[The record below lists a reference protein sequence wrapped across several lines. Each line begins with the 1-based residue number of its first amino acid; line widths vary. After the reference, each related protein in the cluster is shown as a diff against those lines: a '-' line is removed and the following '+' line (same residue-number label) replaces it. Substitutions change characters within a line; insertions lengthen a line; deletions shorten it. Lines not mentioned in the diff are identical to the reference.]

1 VGGLAADGSGRL
13 KTIAMSDFS
22 RRLQDEIPA
31 LRRYARFLARDADHA
46 DDLVQDSLER
56 AIAKRRLWHK
66 PESLR
71 PWLFTLL
78 RNVYLNQLRRQTR
91 RPAEVPLDQ
100 VFPQAGRA
108 ESHGESQT
116 GIVMIGQAMAALDRL
131 DPDQRDV
138 LVLVAVEGLQYK
150 EAAMV
155 LGLPMGTVMSRLSRG
170 RERLRRELIGDT
182 TSTTAPL
189 RRIK

>member
-1 VGGLAADGSGRL
+1 M
-13 KTIAMSDFS
+13 TDFS

-31 LRRYARFLARDADHA
+31 LRRYARFLIRDADRA

-56 AIAKRRLWHK
+56 AIVKRRLWHK

-71 PWLFTLL
+71 PWLFALL
-78 RNVYLNQLRRQTR
+78 RNVYLNQVRRQTR
-91 RPAEVPLDQ
+91 RPTEVPLDQ
-100 VFPQAGRA
+100 VFPQAGR
-108 ESHGESQT
+108 GEAQT
-116 GIVMIGQAMAALDRL
+116 SAVMIGQVMAALDGL
-131 DPDQRDV
+131 EPEQREV

-170 RERLRRELIGDT
+170 RERLRRTLTGD
-182 TSTTAPL
+182 SSPTTATL

>member
-1 VGGLAADGSGRL
+1 
-13 KTIAMSDFS
+13 MSDFS
-22 RRLQDEIPA
+22 RRLQEEIPA
-31 LRRYARFLARDADHA
+31 LRRYARFLARDADWA

-71 PWLFTLL
+71 PWLFALL
-78 RNVYLNQLRRQTR
+78 RNVHLNQVRRQAR

-100 VFPQAGRA
+100 MFPQAGRS
-108 ESHGESQT
+108 EGQT
-116 GIVMIGQAMAALDRL
+116 NTVMVGQIMAALDSL
-131 DPDQRDV
+131 EAEQREI
-138 LVLVAVEGLQYK
+138 LVLVAVEGLHYK
-150 EAAMV
+150 EVAMV

-170 RERLRRELIGDT
+170 RERLRRTLAGESPT
-182 TSTTAPL
+182 TTATL

>member
-1 VGGLAADGSGRL
+1 V
-13 KTIAMSDFS
+13 
-22 RRLQDEIPA
+22 
-31 LRRYARFLARDADHA
+31 DHA

-56 AIAKRRLWHK
+56 ALAKRRLWHK

-78 RNVYLNQLRRQTR
+78 RNVYLNQLRRQSR
-91 RPAEVPLDQ
+91 RPAEVSLDQ
-100 VFPQAGRA
+100 VFPLAG
-108 ESHGESQT
+108 HGESQT
-116 GIVMIGQAMAALDRL
+116 SAVMIGQAMAALDGL

-138 LVLVAVEGLQYK
+138 LVLVAVEGLHYK

-170 RERLRRELIGDT
+170 RERLRRTLAGESPP
-182 TSTTAPL
+182 STASL

>member
-1 VGGLAADGSGRL
+1 
-13 KTIAMSDFS
+13 MSDFS
-22 RRLQDEIPA
+22 RRLQEQIPA
-31 LRRYARFLARDADHA
+31 LRRYARFLARDADQA

-56 AIAKRRLWHK
+56 AIVKRRLWHK

-71 PWLFTLL
+71 PWLFALL
-78 RNVYLNQLRRQTR
+78 RNVYLNQLRRQSR

-100 VFPQAGRA
+100 VFPQAG
-108 ESHGESQT
+108 HGESQT
-116 GIVMIGQAMAALDRL
+116 SAVMIGQAMAALDRL

-138 LVLVAVEGLQYK
+138 LVLVAVEGLHYK

-170 RERLRRELIGDT
+170 RERLRREVTGET
-182 TSTTAPL
+182 PPTTATL